1 MSEGFAAGLGGF
13 GPGSRV
19 AGYLLEEQIGQGGM
33 AVVFRAR
40 DEALNRHVALKIL
53 APAIAADEAFR
64 HRFIRESQA
73 AAAVDDPHIIPVYQA
88 GDAGR
93 VLFIAMRLVRGG
105 DVTTLVRRE
114 GPLTPR
120 RAATIIS
127 AVASSLD
134 AAHEAGL
141 VHRDVKPAN
150 ILLDIRPGRPDHVYL
165 SDFGLSKSALGVS
178 GITATGQFLGTP
190 TYIAPEQINNKMVDG
205 RADQYSLAVTA
216 FELLTGAPPF
226 RGEQPMAVVYA
237 HLSEPPPSLTSRR
250 PDLPPSVDAVF
261 ARALAKNPADRFGSC
276 QEFAD
281 AMRRAL
287 GIARY
292 DARTELARTASPQH
306 PATEAVPIPVEVAG
320 SREPQG
326 VAPGAG
332 LGARGAERTPTEV
345 AWAAPQPTPQ
355 ASPQPTPVF
364 PFQTPTPTPTS
375 PFQPSYQAPPRRRR
389 RRVAAIVA
397 ALIVV
402 LGGAGAAVYISGGHG
417 HGPHTPPV
425 STSGKHS
432 VRQLLALG
440 GGSRQNVVEGV
451 SFSPDSRTLAI
462 ATVGATFLVDVASG
476 HRLGSL
482 KDPEAIEVKAV
493 AFSPD
498 GSQLATAD
506 KNGHV
511 YLWDVA
517 GGAVPS
523 QPTTTLPD
531 PAGTSVF
538 AVAYS
543 PGGNT
548 LATGD
553 AGGVTYLWHV
563 GSGGAPSSPYGHVI
577 DPSGAAVQGV
587 AFNPH
592 GKILATG
599 DASGHTYLWTVG
611 SGAVPVSPTATLID
625 PATRGVQAV
634 TIGPHGRDVV
644 TGDGNGNSYVWR
656 TKTVGEST
664 NPFATLAD
672 PGAVGQFGVV
682 SVAFSPDGRT
692 LATGGYTGQTYLWN
706 LAAGSKIPRIA
717 TLTEPHI
724 ASQSGD
730 VQAAQFSPDGKS
742 LATGDTNGSTY
753 LWPLSS

>member
-1 MSEGFAAGLGGF
+1 MSEDFAALGGV
-13 GPGSRV
+13 GTGSRV

-33 AVVFRAR
+33 AVVFRAL
-40 DEALNRHVALKIL
+40 DERLNRHVALKVL
-53 APAIAADEAFR
+53 ASAIAADEAFR

-88 GDAGR
+88 GEVDK

-150 ILLDIRPGRPDHVYL
+150 ILLDIRQGRPDHVYL
-165 SDFGLSKSALGVS
+165 SDFGLSKSAFGVS

-190 TYIAPEQINNKMVDG
+190 SYIAPEQIDNKTIDG
-205 RADQYSLAVTA
+205 RADQYSLAATA
-216 FELLTGAPPF
+216 FELLSGTPPF
-226 RGEQPMAVVYA
+226 RGDQPMAVVYA
-237 HLSEPPPSLTSRR
+237 HLSEPPPALTSRR
-250 PDLPPSVDAVF
+250 PDLPRAVDAVF

-276 QEFAD
+276 QEFAEE
-281 AMRRAL
+281 MRRAL

-292 DARTELARTASPQH
+292 DARTGLARTAH
-306 PATEAVPIPVEVAG
+306 PPHPPTEAVVIPAEVAG
-320 SREPQG
+320 SQEPQRP
-326 VAPGAG
+326 APGSDRG
-332 LGARGAERTPTEV
+332 GRGAERSPTEV
-345 AWAAPQPTPQ
+345 VWAAPQPTPQ
-355 ASPQPTPVF
+355 PTPVF
-364 PFQTPTPTPTS
+364 PFPTPTPTPTS
-375 PFQPSYQAPPRRRR
+375 PFRPSYQAPPRRRR
-389 RRVAAIVA
+389 GRAAAIVA

-402 LGGAGAAVYISGGHG
+402 LGGAGAAVYLSGGHG
-417 HGPHTPPV
+417 HGRQTPRV
-425 STSGKHS
+425 AKSGKHS
-432 VRQLLALG
+432 VRKLLVLG

-451 SFSPDSRTLAI
+451 AFSPDSRTLAI

-482 KDPEAIEVKAV
+482 TDPEAIEVKAV
-493 AFSPD
+493 AFSAD

-506 KNGHV
+506 KNGRV

-523 QPTTTLPD
+523 QPTSTLPD
-531 PAGTSVF
+531 PAGSSVF

-543 PGGNT
+543 PRGNM

-553 AGGVTYLWHV
+553 ASGVTYLWHV
-563 GSGGAPSSPYGHVI
+563 GSGAASSSPYGHVT

-592 GKILATG
+592 GEILATG

-611 SGAVPVSPTATLID
+611 SGAVPVSPTATLIV
-625 PATRGVQAV
+625 AASKGVQAV
-634 TIGPHGRDVV
+634 TIGPHGHDVV
-644 TGDGNGNSYVWR
+644 TGDANGATYVWR
-656 TKTVGEST
+656 TSTVGLST
-664 NPFATLAD
+664 TPKATLTD
-672 PGAVGQFGVV
+672 PGPVGQFGVV
-682 SVAFSPDGRT
+682 SVAFSPNGRT
-692 LATGGYTGQTYLWN
+692 LATAGYTGQTYLWHV
-706 LAAGSKIPRIA
+706 AGSNIARIA
-717 TLTEPHI
+717 TLTEPGI
-724 ASQSGD
+724 AGQGGD
-730 VQAAQFSPDGKS
+730 VQAAQFSPDGKG
-742 LATGDTNGSTY
+742 LATGDTNGGTY
-753 LWPLSS
+753 FWPPSS

>member
-1 MSEGFAAGLGGF
+1 MSEDFAALGGV
-13 GPGSRV
+13 GTGSRV

-33 AVVFRAR
+33 AVVFRAL
-40 DEALNRHVALKIL
+40 DERLNRHVALKVL
-53 APAIAADEAFR
+53 APAIAADDAFR

-88 GDAGR
+88 GEADK

-150 ILLDIRPGRPDHVYL
+150 ILLDIRQGRPDHVYL

-190 TYIAPEQINNKMVDG
+190 SYIAPEQIDNKAVDG
-205 RADQYSLAVTA
+205 RADQYSLAATA
-216 FELLTGAPPF
+216 FELLCGAPPF
-226 RGEQPMAVVYA
+226 QGVQPMAVIYA
-237 HLSEPPPSLTSRR
+237 HLSEPPPSLTGRR
-250 PDLPPSVDAVF
+250 PDLPRAVDAVF

-292 DARTELARTASPQH
+292 DARTELARTPQPQH
-306 PATEAVPIPVEVAG
+306 PPTEAVAIPVEVDG
-320 SREPQG
+320 SREPQSP
-326 VAPGAG
+326 APSAQ
-332 LGARGAERTPTEV
+332 RSPTEV
-345 AWAAPQPTPQ
+345 AWVTPQVSPQP
-355 ASPQPTPVF
+355 SPQPTPVF
-364 PFQTPTPTPTS
+364 PFPTPTPTS
-375 PFQPSYQAPPRRRR
+375 PIPPAYQAPPRRGRG
-389 RRVAAIVA
+389 RVAAIAA

-402 LGGAGAAVYISGGHG
+402 LGGAGAAVYLSGGHG
-417 HGPHTPPV
+417 HGRHTPPV
-425 STSGKHS
+425 GKSGKHS
-432 VRQLLALG
+432 VRQLLVLG
-440 GGSRQNVVEGV
+440 GGSRENIVEGV
-451 SFSPDSRTLAI
+451 AFSPDGSTLAI

-482 KDPEAIEVKAV
+482 QDPQAIEVKAV
-493 AFSPD
+493 AFSPA
-498 GSQLATAD
+498 GNQLATAD

-511 YLWDVA
+511 YLWDVT

-531 PAGTSVF
+531 PSGSSVF
-538 AVAYS
+538 ALAYNL
-543 PGGNT
+543 GGTT

-553 AGGVTYLWHV
+553 AAGVTYLWHV
-563 GSGGAPSSPYGHVI
+563 GAGAASSSLYGHVA
-577 DPSGAAVQGV
+577 DPSGAAIQGV
-587 AFNPH
+587 VFNPH
-592 GKILATG
+592 GTILATG
-599 DASGHTYLWTVG
+599 DASGRTYLWQVG
-611 SGAVPVSPTATLID
+611 SGTVPASPHATLVD
-625 PATRGVQAV
+625 PSGRAVQAV
-634 TIGPHGRDVV
+634 TIGPHGHDVV
-644 TGDGNGNSYVWR
+644 AGDSNGTTYVWR
-656 TKTVGEST
+656 TSSVGLLT
-664 NPFATLAD
+664 TPKATLTD

-682 SVAFSPDGRT
+682 AVAFNNNGRT
-692 LATGGYTGQTYLWN
+692 LATSGYTGQTYLWHV
-706 LAAGSKIPRIA
+706 AGSNIRRIA
-717 TLTEPHI
+717 TLPDPGI
-724 ASQSGD
+724 AGQSGD
-730 VQAAQFSPDGKS
+730 VQAVQFSPDGKS
-742 LATGDTNGSTY
+742 LATGDTSGGTY
-753 LWPLSS
+753 LWPAPSSSA